1 MWPWMRDLPT
11 GADRGWVFDE
21 NILLPLLS
29 AGGSHAM
36 QSAESA
42 EVLESVG
49 AAAEEVK
56 LVEGK
61 INEAPVAMAASQ
73 NPPSS
78 AEEQKYV
85 FTRNVAKQ
93 SGVPNVG
100 GT

>member
-42 EVLESVG
+42 EVW
-49 AAAEEVK
+49 
-56 LVEGK
+56 
-61 INEAPVAMAASQ
+61 
-73 NPPSS
+73 NPW
-78 AEEQKYV
+78 EQLQ
-85 FTRNVAKQ
+85 RR
-93 SGVPNVG
+93 
-100 GT
+100 

>member
-1 MWPWMRDLPT
+1 M
-11 GADRGWVFDE
+11 
-21 NILLPLLS
+21 
-29 AGGSHAM
+29 
-36 QSAESA
+36 
-42 EVLESVG
+42 G

-56 LVEGK
+56 LVEEK

-93 SGVPNVG
+93 SGVPNVR